1 MRFFKALQ
9 NFIKLSL
16 ALIFAIGAFFCV
28 KAAHISKLSFLPGER
43 AYYLDSASSQSL
55 IKTKL
60 TAWDLF
66 RVKGESV
73 SFTLNL
79 TEETGEKEETEAKED
94 FARALVSRY
103 GGEILF
109 KEEVCG
115 TVSYYAYIPTWGQGI
130 TLYGKQVNLHI
141 AVSESQCKVGTPII
155 FGGF

>member
-1 MRFFKALQ
+1 MRFFKALE

-16 ALIFAIGAFFCV
+16 ALAFALVFCFCLKV
-28 KAAHISKLSFLPGER
+28 VHVSRLSFLSGER

-60 TAWDLF
+60 TAWELF

-73 SFTLNL
+73 CFTIK
-79 TEETGEKEETEAKED
+79 EEKENY
-94 FARALVSRY
+94 ARSLVVRY

-109 KEEVCG
+109 TEEVCG
-115 TVSYYAYIPTWGQGI
+115 TVSYYAYIPAWGQGI
-130 TLYGKQVNLHI
+130 GLYGKQVNLHI
-141 AVSESQCKVGTPII
+141 AVSKETNRCIVGTPII

>member
-1 MRFFKALQ
+1 MRFFKAFG

-16 ALIFAIGAFFCV
+16 ALIFSLALCFCV
-28 KAAHISKLSFLPGER
+28 KAAYTSKLSFLQGER
-43 AYYLDSASSQSL
+43 AYYLDSRSSQSL
-55 IKTKL
+55 IKTNL

-73 SFTLNL
+73 CFTL
-79 TEETGEKEETEAKED
+79 TEETETTETTED
-94 FARALVSRY
+94 FARSLVSCY

-109 KEEVCG
+109 TEEIDG

-130 TLYGKQVNLHI
+130 ALYGKQVNLHI
-141 AVSESQCKVGTPII
+141 AVSSNTCKVGTPII

>member
-28 KAAHISKLSFLPGER
+28 KAAHISKLSFLQGER

-79 TEETGEKEETEAKED
+79 AGEKEEKEAKED

-109 KEEVCG
+109 VEEVCG
-115 TVSYYAYIPTWGQGI
+115 TVSYYAYISTWGQGI
-130 TLYGKQVNLHI
+130 ALYGKQVNLHI
-141 AVSESQCKVGTPII
+141 AVSADTCKVGTPII

>member
-28 KAAHISKLSFLPGER
+28 KTAHISKLSFLPGER

-55 IKTKL
+55 IKREL

-73 SFTLNL
+73 CFTL
-79 TEETGEKEETEAKED
+79 TEKKETKED
-94 FARALVSRY
+94 FARVLVSRY

-109 KEEVCG
+109 TEEVCG
-115 TVSYYAYIPTWGQGI
+115 TVSYYAYIPKWGKGI
-130 TLYGKQVNLHI
+130 ALYGKQVNLHI
-141 AVSESQCKVGTPII
+141 AVSLEDNRCAVGTPII

>member
-1 MRFFKALQ
+1 MRFFKAFG

-16 ALIFAIGAFFCV
+16 ALLFSLALCFCV
-28 KAAHISKLSFLPGER
+28 KAAHIPRLSFLSGER
-43 AYYLDSASSQSL
+43 TYYLDSASSQSL

-73 SFTLNL
+73 GFAL
-79 TEETGEKEETEAKED
+79 TEETENTED
-94 FARALVSRY
+94 FARLLVLRH

-109 KEEVCG
+109 TEEIDG
-115 TVSYYAYIPTWGQGI
+115 TVSYYAYIPAWGKGI
-130 TLYGKQVNLHI
+130 ALYGKQVNLHI
-141 AVSESQCKVGTPII
+141 AVSEKQCKVGTPII

>member
-1 MRFFKALQ
+1 MRFFKWLK
-9 NFIKLSL
+9 NFIKLTLALVFSL
-16 ALIFAIGAFFCV
+16 ACFFCV
-28 KAAHISKLSFLPGER
+28 KAANVSRLSFLSGER

-66 RVKGESV
+66 RVQGESV
-73 SFTLNL
+73 CFTIK
-79 TEETGEKEETEAKED
+79 EEKEA
-94 FARALVSRY
+94 FARSLVESY

-109 KEEVCG
+109 IEEIGG
-115 TVSYYAYIPTWGQGI
+115 TVSYYAYVPKWGQGI

-141 AVSESQCKVGTPII
+141 AVSEENCKVGTPII

>member
-1 MRFFKALQ
+1 MRFFKGLR

-16 ALIFAIGAFFCV
+16 ALVFSLALCFCV
-28 KAAHISKLSFLPGER
+28 KAVNVSRLSFLSGER

-73 SFTLNL
+73 CFTIK
-79 TEETGEKEETEAKED
+79 EEKEA
-94 FARALVSRY
+94 FARSLVKRY

-109 KEEVCG
+109 IEELDG
-115 TVSYYAYIPTWGQGI
+115 TVSYYAYVPKWGRGI
-130 TLYGKQVNLHI
+130 ALYGKQVNLHI
-141 AVSESQCKVGTPII
+141 AVSENRCKVGTPII

>member
-1 MRFFKALQ
+1 MRFFKAFG

-16 ALIFAIGAFFCV
+16 ALIFSLALCFCV
-28 KAAHISKLSFLPGER
+28 KAAHTSKLSFLQGER
-43 AYYLDSASSQSL
+43 AYYLDSRSSQSL

-73 SFTLNL
+73 CFTL
-79 TEETGEKEETEAKED
+79 TEETETTETTED
-94 FARALVSRY
+94 FARSLVSRY

-109 KEEVCG
+109 KEEIDG
-115 TVSYYAYIPTWGQGI
+115 TVSYYAYIPAWGQGI

-141 AVSESQCKVGTPII
+141 AVSLEDNRCAVGTPII

>member
-16 ALIFAIGAFFCV
+16 ALIFALGAFFCV

-73 SFTLNL
+73 SFTI
-79 TEETGEKEETEAKED
+79 TEETGEREAKED

-103 GGEILF
+103 GGKILF
-109 KEEVCG
+109 TEEVCG
-115 TVSYYAYIPTWGQGI
+115 IVSYYAYIPTWGQGI

-155 FGGF
+155 FVGF

>member
-1 MRFFKALQ
+1 MRFFKGLR

-16 ALIFAIGAFFCV
+16 ALVFSLAFCFCV
-28 KAAHISKLSFLPGER
+28 KAANVSRLSFLSGER

-73 SFTLNL
+73 CFTIK
-79 TEETGEKEETEAKED
+79 EEKGEKEA
-94 FARALVSRY
+94 FARSLVKRY

-109 KEEVCG
+109 IEEIG
-115 TVSYYAYIPTWGQGI
+115 GAVSYYAYIPKWGQGI
-130 TLYGKQVNLHI
+130 ALYGKQVNLHI
-141 AVSESQCKVGTPII
+141 AVSEENCKVGTPII

>member
-1 MRFFKALQ
+1 MRFFKGLR

-16 ALIFAIGAFFCV
+16 ALAFSLAFCFCV
-28 KAAHISKLSFLPGER
+28 KAANVSRLSFLSGER

-55 IKTKL
+55 IKTQL

-66 RVKGESV
+66 RVQGESV
-73 SFTLNL
+73 CFTIN
-79 TEETGEKEETEAKED
+79 EEKEN
-94 FARALVSRY
+94 FARSLVERC

-109 KEEVCG
+109 IEEIG
-115 TVSYYAYIPTWGQGI
+115 GAVSYYAYVPKWGQGI

-141 AVSESQCKVGTPII
+141 AVSVDEKQCKVGTPII

>member
-1 MRFFKALQ
+1 MRFFKAFG

-16 ALIFAIGAFFCV
+16 ALIFSLALCFCV
-28 KAAHISKLSFLPGER
+28 KATHTSKLSFLQGER
-43 AYYLDSASSQSL
+43 AYYLDSRSSQSL
-55 IKTKL
+55 IKTNL

-73 SFTLNL
+73 CFTL
-79 TEETGEKEETEAKED
+79 TEETETTED
-94 FARALVSRY
+94 FARSLVSRH

-109 KEEVCG
+109 TEEIDG

-130 TLYGKQVNLHI
+130 ALYGKQVNLHI
-141 AVSESQCKVGTPII
+141 AVSEKQCKVGTPII